1 MENTALQHPLALNL
15 NGSGIDSL
23 LAQNH
28 AAFIAVGRALQEMRE
43 AAPHGRDYSDSR
55 EYRRARE
62 QHDERVEALSLVMAQ
77 YEAIC
82 QRLVDHGGSLK

>member
-15 NGSGIDSL
+15 NGSGINSL

-28 AAFIAVGRALQEMRE
+28 AAFVAVGRALQEMRE
-43 AAPHGRDYSDSR
+43 AAPHGRDY
-55 EYRRARE
+55 EGGNAYRRARE
-62 QHDERVEALSLVMAQ
+62 QHDARVEALSLVMEQ
-77 YEAIC
+77 YEAVC